1 MDLDGDK
8 STQPRTSSI
17 KAEKRR
23 KEEKHAKISK
33 KRHRKAVN
41 TIAFVKGVRQSKR
54 KGGK

>member
-23 KEEKHAKISK
+23 KEEKHAKIDK
-33 KRHRKAVN
+33 KRQRKPRN
-41 TIAFVKGVRQSKR
+41 TIAFPKSRVAKSR